1 MYELQKISTFFKFH
15 IYIYIKYQIST
26 IVQKKKC
33 WYPAP
38 SQAELYNG
46 TFYLFAVSVLGPQRV
61 KAEKNSEVPV
71 KWLEINGIYPNTLW

>member
-1 MYELQKISTFFKFH
+1 MYV
-15 IYIYIKYQIST
+15 YIYICVYVKYQIST

-61 KAEKNSEVPV
+61 KAKKTVRSQWSGSKLMEFTQIHSGK
-71 KWLEINGIYPNTLW
+71 LT